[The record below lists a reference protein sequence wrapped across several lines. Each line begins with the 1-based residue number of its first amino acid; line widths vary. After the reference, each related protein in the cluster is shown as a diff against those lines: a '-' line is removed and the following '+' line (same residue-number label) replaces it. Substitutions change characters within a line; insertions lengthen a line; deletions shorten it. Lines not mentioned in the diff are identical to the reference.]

1 MKILV
6 TGSSGFIGYHL
17 TKSLLHDGN
26 IVCGLDSMNNYYDIK
41 LKRERLKNLTKYDG
55 FNFSELNLA
64 DGIGLEK
71 KFKTFSPEIVVN
83 LAAQAG
89 VRHSIHNPMDY
100 LDSNLVAF
108 MNVLDICKKLEVK
121 GLIYAS
127 SSSVYGGNTKIP
139 FDVSDKTDN
148 PLSLYAATKKSNELL
163 ANSYNRV
170 HNLNVTGLRFFT
182 VYGPWGR
189 PDMAYFSFTRNIIKN
204 IPIDVFNEGRMQ
216 RDFTYI
222 DDIILGIKSAINKN
236 YSCEIFNLGNNQPV
250 ELMKFISILE
260 NEIGKKA
267 KINYQPMQT
276 GDVKTTYANID
287 HSIKKLDYKPK
298 TSIEDGLKNFI
309 GWYKSFYRNKNN

>member
-17 TKSLLHDGN
+17 TKSLLRDGN
-26 IVCGLDSMNNYYDIK
+26 IVYGLDSMNNYYDIK

-55 FNFSELNLA
+55 FNFSELNLV

-100 LDSNLVAF
+100 LDSNLIAF

-189 PDMAYFSFTRNIIKN
+189 PDMAYFSFTRNILKN
-204 IPIDVFNEGRMQ
+204 IPIDVFNRGRMQ

-250 ELMKFISILE
+250 ELMNFISILE
-260 NEIGKKA
+260 KEIGKKA
-267 KINYQPMQT
+267 IINYQPMQT

-287 HSIKKLDYKPK
+287 HSIKKLDYEPK

-309 GWYKSFYRNKNN
+309 GWYKSFYRDKHN